1 MNDSPR
7 HLPEALPWALFT
19 ACVAAALYALRAAP
33 APYLLDSTELVATTM
48 ALAVSHPPGH
58 PAYHLSHGWILDV
71 PFGTIALRLHLLST
85 LASALIAGLV
95 PLAAARLGW
104 TRTTGARALAAL
116 VGVALAFTN
125 ALLFQAIRGEVYA
138 FHALIVCAAMT
149 AVLQPI
155 GAHGGVRNVALAAAM
170 LGVGLGNHHYL
181 IVFAFPAF
189 LAATLAFTPR
199 PQRLRAIGVGCVFG
213 AAPLLAYA
221 YLPLRGAARP
231 AIGWGWPTSLEEIWW
246 TLSAKAFQ
254 KSASAAVELD
264 VAAGLTNVVGV
275 LADQWSVALI
285 PAAAGGV
292 LLVLRD
298 RRVALALGLLLAFNL
313 LTQTLFAFDP
323 LNPDVLGYFMA
334 SNWAIALGLAY
345 ALTAAVQSGDADREA
360 RPGRFAVVF
369 AAAILC
375 SAAVVHAS
383 ANSHGR
389 MDSLARVWS
398 SDALRDEAWTHA
410 RPDALI
416 VTTYYETG
424 FNAWYGQ
431 AVEDRRPDI
440 THVHR
445 PHRTHGFGDA
455 MLLAQAPEL
464 EPLLT
469 PEPESG
475 LLDGPELLRV
485 AARRPVYVEPGEPLE
500 PEVFGRLIP
509 EGLLYEVAGQGLPA
523 GDFPTELADAHM
535 GRFARVSAKIEERAD
550 IQGTRNLLWASFNQA
565 RVLASAGRPAL
576 ALRMLGVAEGIVPHD
591 PNVRALADSLR

>member
-1 MNDSPR
+1 MSGSPR
-7 HLPEALPWALFT
+7 RLPEALPWALLT

-58 PAYHLSHGWILDV
+58 PAYHLSHGWVLDV

-85 LASALIAGLV
+85 LATALLAGLV

-104 TRTTGARALAAL
+104 TRTTGSRALAAL
-116 VGVALAFTN
+116 VGVVLAFTN

-155 GAHGGVRNVALAAAM
+155 GAHGGVRNVALAAAL

-231 AIGWGWPTSLEEIWW
+231 AIGWGWPTGLDEIWW

-264 VAAGLTNVVGV
+264 VAAGSDVIGV

-285 PAAAGGV
+285 AAAAGGV
-292 LLVLRD
+292 LLALRD
-298 RRVALALGLLLAFNL
+298 RRVALALALLLAFNL

-323 LNPDVLGYFMA
+323 LNPDVLGYFYGLE
-334 SNWAIALGLAY
+334 LGDRVGAHLMPSQRQCR
-345 ALTAAVQSGDADREA
+345 AATQIQRGA
-360 RPGRFAVVF
+360 
-369 AAAILC
+369 
-375 SAAVVHAS
+375 
-383 ANSHGR
+383 
-389 MDSLARVWS
+389 
-398 SDALRDEAWTHA
+398 
-410 RPDALI
+410 PDAS
-416 VTTYYETG
+416 G
-424 FNAWYGQ
+424 SPSRPRSSAQ
-431 AVEDRRPDI
+431 RRSCTP
-440 THVHR
+440 R
-445 PHRTHGFGDA
+445 RT
-455 MLLAQAPEL
+455 APGGWTL
-464 EPLLT
+464 S
-469 PEPESG
+469 PESG
-475 LLDGPELLRV
+475 APMRCAMKRG
-485 AARRPVYVEPGEPLE
+485 
-500 PEVFGRLIP
+500 
-509 EGLLYEVAGQGLPA
+509 
-523 GDFPTELADAHM
+523 H
-535 GRFARVSAKIEERAD
+535 
-550 IQGTRNLLWASFNQA
+550 TRD
-565 RVLASAGRPAL
+565 RTP
-576 ALRMLGVAEGIVPHD
+576 
-591 PNVRALADSLR
+591 